1 MFKVII
7 VDRFEGNLAV
17 CEEETK
23 TIEIPKAD
31 LPADAKE
38 GDVLMKGNN
47 GAYEIDR
54 ETTKQRRKNIDE
66 KFFGLFVD

>member
-1 MFKVII
+1 MII

-17 CEEETK
+17 CEEGTK

-31 LPADAKE
+31 LPAGVKE